1 MATNKKNQILA
12 EFLEVLQPTIL
23 GDKDIQKFIVES
35 NLTKEQA
42 QYVVLWFV
50 CACLISFIDQ
60 DKNEDARGIVASSM
74 NNIKEAEEFLEKEG
88 YENVHDLLVEEFNAN
103 ANEWYDIISKADCFK
118 PFLKGSKSEEEA
130 PKRKL
135 HKGEEDEGE
144 KVQMPEWIQKGIKVS
159 LAALSFVFNR
169 EDDIDE
175 FLAHMKDD
183 EVKGWALLILASGLL
198 AFHLDNCAKG
208 KEQLPEE
215 ISPFAHDVEEAAAAC
230 QYMFKQNVESLSKQ
244 ISNFDKFMGKIMEII
259 DDHYKEFIKKM
270 YKQLYKMIQE
280 AE

>member
-60 DKNEDARGIVASSM
+60 DKNEDARHIVASAM

-88 YENVHDLLVEEFNAN
+88 YEKVHDLLVEEFNEN
-103 ANEWYDIISKADCFK
+103 AKEWYEIISKSDCFK
-118 PFLKGSKSEEEA
+118 PFLKGAKSEEA

-135 HKGEEDEGE
+135 RKGEEENQGVE
-144 KVQMPEWIQKGIKVS
+144 MPEWIKNGIKVC
-159 LAALSFVFNR
+159 LTALSFVFNR
-169 EDDIDE
+169 EDDVDE

-183 EVKGWALLILASGLL
+183 EVKGWALLLLASGLL
-198 AFHLDNCAKG
+198 AFHLDNCVKG
-208 KEQLPEE
+208 REQLPEE
-215 ISPFAHDVEEAAAAC
+215 LSPFAKDVEEAAAAC

-280 AE
+280 AK